1 MGHLQ
6 LKTTNKKIY
15 APIRLFRHFWKAIF
29 LPTLDWLSIYLF
41 MNMLFRF
48 RNEKKQNIF
57 FFLFLGGQTFAKN
70 IYQCIF
76 YGFYAHICLPYNLF
90 PFSIMQNRK
99 NPQEFHFG
107 ILFRFR
113 SNRKSFSH
121 FTFAAL
127 NLAFIMLPAAAALI
141 VFSIVIN
148 QAKLVS
154 IYF

>member
-1 MGHLQ
+1 MWTRTTTRTRIQRCRSASSLSSR
-6 LKTTNKKIY
+6 LK
-15 APIRLFRHFWKAIF
+15 
-29 LPTLDWLSIYLF
+29 
-41 MNMLFRF
+41 
-48 RNEKKQNIF
+48 NIF

-127 NLAFIMLPAAAALI
+127 NLAFIMLPATAALI

-154 IYF
+154 LFTFRKLFPEF